1 MLSRVRRIAVTVT
14 GVAATSAAALFLIV
28 SLVTFDPQDAP
39 NTNIYPPNAV
49 AANFCGSVGA
59 HVAYAVFWA
68 IGDGAYCLVFFLLVS
83 AVLWFAKLSFEN
95 TAFRIFGALLL
106 LASVSLIASMLTDW
120 LPTNWYP
127 SRMAVGNGGVMGL
140 SMWHYLE
147 PRLAKV
153 GVILL
158 LVPVVLVGLLL
169 LADTWF
175 ILLPWLAFCW
185 LRDHLG
191 KPSRAVASLAVAGAT
206 AAGAAGAR
214 LIGGGTA
221 VEEPPST
228 VRKQRKSKADAE
240 DEENGEKD
248 QEEGGDEEP
257 EAGSKPKRGRA
268 KTLVADEEDDEPR
281 VDQAES
287 RRAAKGRAEKVDQAE
302 DEDAAPPAAPALPR
316 NVIIRTNRPT
326 PKEEA
331 EDEDFAFT
339 PLASTPH
346 NQEYKLPPVD
356 LLENAEYTED
366 ANQEKHVRSQAE
378 VLTKTLAE
386 FGVQA
391 TVVAVET
398 GPVITQYELA
408 LAPGIKVGKVIGL
421 SDDLAISMKSTSVR
435 IVAPL
440 PGKDTIGVEVPNL
453 KRQIVKLKEIVLA
466 AKEAATRMGLPL
478 FIGKDAVGQPLVKDL
493 ATMPHLL
500 IAGTTGSGKS
510 VCLNTIIM
518 ALLLTRTPDDLKLVL
533 IDPKMVEMTV
543 FNTLPHLL
551 CPVVNDMRKAE
562 AILGWLVDKMD
573 ERYVTLS
580 RAGVRNIA
588 AFNRLTREEIV
599 AKFKPAT
606 PEDEARLPYHLPH
619 ICVIVDELA
628 DLMMVAAKEVEMHV
642 TRLAQKSRAVGI
654 HLVMAT
660 QRPSV
665 DVLTGLIKANLP
677 IRISFQVTTRVDSR
691 TILDSMGAEKLL
703 GQGDMLLM
711 SPGASKF
718 VRGQGAYVSDQ
729 DIAKVL
735 EFVTREA
742 EPSYHRE
749 LIQLKVDSDQDGPP
763 GDDES
768 LLAVGADD
776 PTYNQSIE
784 VVLEHQ
790 RGSVSLLQRRLGI
803 GYGRAARLI
812 DQMAADGIVGDYKGS
827 QAREVLLTL
836 EQWQA
841 LKQQRRVDENPKDTA
856 MTDDEA
862 NLDT

>member
-1 MLSRVRRIAVTVT
+1 VEKLITRFRKIATT
-14 GVAATSAAALFLIV
+14 AIGTSATLAVGLFLTV
-28 SLVTFDPQDAP
+28 GLVTFDPADAP
-39 NTNIYPPNAV
+39 GTGVYPPNAV
-49 AANFCGSVGA
+49 AANWCGSAGA

-68 IGDGAYCLVFFLLVS
+68 IGDGAYILIFFVLAS
-83 AVLWFAKLSFEN
+83 TILWFTKLSFEN
-95 TAFRIFGALLL
+95 IAFRIFGALLL
-106 LASVSLIASMLTDW
+106 LVSVSLISSMLTDW
-120 LPTNWYP
+120 LPADWYP
-127 SRMAVGNGGVMGL
+127 SRMEVGNGGVLGL
-140 SMWHYLE
+140 ATWQCLE

-153 GVILL
+153 GVCLL
-158 LVPVVLVGLLL
+158 LAPVLLVGLLL
-169 LADTWF
+169 LTDTWF

-185 LRDHLG
+185 LRDHVG
-191 KPSRAVASLAVAGAT
+191 GPSRRVAGLAVAGAT

-214 LIGGGTA
+214 LIGGA
-221 VEEPPST
+221 AEEEPKPA
-228 VRKQRKSKADAE
+228 VRKQRKANA
-240 DEENGEKD
+240 DEEEKD

-257 EAGSKPKRGRA
+257 GADAKPKRGRA
-268 KTLVADEEDDEPR
+268 KTLVADEEDDEPP
-281 VDQAES
+281 VDESQA
-287 RRAAKGRAEKVDQAE
+287 RRSAKGRAEKSDDAE
-302 DEDAAPPAAPALPR
+302 DEGAAAPPALPR

-366 ANQEKHVRSQAE
+366 ADQEDYVRSQAE

-421 SDDLAISMKSTSVR
+421 SDDLAISMKAASVR

-453 KRQIVKLKEIVLA
+453 KRQIVKLKEIVLG

-478 FIGKDAVGQPLVKDL
+478 FIGKDATGQPLVKDL

-551 CPVVNDMRKAE
+551 CPVVNDMRRAE

-606 PEDEARLPYHLPH
+606 PEDEAKLPYHLPH

-718 VRGQGAYVSDQ
+718 VRGQGAFVSDQ

-735 EFVTREA
+735 EFVTKDA
-742 EPSYHRE
+742 EPSFQRE
-749 LIQLKVDSDQDGPP
+749 LIQLKVESDEDAPP
-763 GDDES
+763 GEDES
-768 LLAVGADD
+768 LLAFGADD

-812 DQMAADGIVGDYKGS
+812 DQMAADGIVGEYKGS